1 MKRVAVVRFPGSNCD
16 DDSLQSARRAGAD
29 AYYVWHRDTDLQR
42 ADAVILP
49 GGFSYGDY
57 LRSGAIARFSPVMAS
72 VQRFAQAGGPILG
85 ICNGF
90 QILCE
95 AGLLP
100 GALVRNSRLSFVS
113 RPVALRVEQ
122 TDTAFTHQYTR
133 GELLRMPVAHG
144 EGRFAADGET
154 LRRLE
159 GEGRVVVRY
168 VGLDGGPLPETINGS
183 LDEIAGITNQDGNV
197 VGLMPHPDRA
207 ADPVLGHTDGLKF
220 FTSVL
225 AWAPVRSGGR

>member
-1 MKRVAVVRFPGSNCD
+1 MKRLAVVRFPGSNCD

-29 AYYVWHRDTDLQR
+29 AYYVWHRETDLQG

-57 LRSGAIARFSPVMAS
+57 LRSGAIARFSPVMAT
-72 VQRFAQAGGPILG
+72 VQRFAQAGGPVLG

-100 GALVRNSRLSFVS
+100 GALMRNSRLSFVS

-122 TDTAFTHQYTR
+122 TDTAFTNQYTR
-133 GELLRMPVAHG
+133 GDLLRMPVAHG
-144 EGRFAADGET
+144 EGRFAADADT

-159 GEGRVVVRY
+159 AEGRIVVRY
-168 VGLDGGPLPETINGS
+168 VGLDGGVLPETINGS
-183 LDEIAGITNQDGNV
+183 LDEIAGITNADGNV

-207 ADPVLGHTDGLKF
+207 ADSGLGNTDGLRF

-225 AWAPVRSGGR
+225 AWAPARAGGR

>member
-1 MKRVAVVRFPGSNCD
+1 
-16 DDSLQSARRAGAD
+16 
-29 AYYVWHRDTDLQR
+29 VWHRDTDLKG
-42 ADAVILP
+42 ADAVLLP

-57 LRSGAIARFSPVMAS
+57 LRSGAIARFSPVMAE
-72 VQRFAQAGGPILG
+72 VQRFAQAGGPVLG

-113 RPVALRVEQ
+113 RPVALKVEQ
-122 TDTAFTHQYTR
+122 TDTAFTNRYRKGQI
-133 GELLRMPVAHG
+133 LRMPVAHG
-144 EGRFAADGET
+144 DGRFAAEDRT
-154 LRRLE
+154 LKELE
-159 GEGRVVVRY
+159 ATGRVVVRY
-168 VGLDGGPLPETINGS
+168 VELDGGPLVETINGS
-183 LDEIAGITNQDGNV
+183 LGDIAGIANEEGNV

-207 ADPVLGHTDGLKF
+207 ADPAIGNTDGLGF

-225 AWAPVRSGGR
+225 SWAGVTK